1 MTETYLL
8 GRRLSFRIIKGL
20 DVGKFF
26 PSKSP
31 TKVSE
36 TAFPSFF
43 TSRPSLYWGVSP
55 YLPCLPACSVF
66 LLLLPATLSSLRC
79 LASCLFVPTI
89 LLRCPDSS
97 GYKALLA
104 DGSHLVLNNPFLVS
118 TLHSSWAPL
127 ALIIQQE
134 SHPDNFWW
142 DKIGPFQGI
151 TTK

>member
-1 MTETYLL
+1 MTETHLL
-8 GRRLSFRIIKGL
+8 WRRLLLKIIKGL

-31 TKVSE
+31 MKVSE

-55 YLPCLPACSVF
+55 YLPRLPACSVF
-66 LLLLPATLSSLRC
+66 LLLPTTLSSLRY
-79 LASCLFVPTI
+79 LASCLFVTTI
-89 LLRCPDSS
+89 LLRYPDIS
-97 GYKALLA
+97 GCKALLA
-104 DGSHLVLNNPFLVS
+104 DGSHLVLNNPLLVS

-142 DKIGPFQGI
+142 NKIGPFHWI